1 MGSFL
6 QINLLQ
12 KLNVQNR
19 QTGRQGPET
28 GLMAIPTLL
37 LDCLFTLLIVSF
49 VVQKLLRSIR
59 SHLFIFAFI
68 FNILRGGKLIEKE
81 IRFMVPR
88 GGDWGIGSWMKA

>member
-37 LDCLFTLLIVSF
+37 LEHHD
-49 VVQKLLRSIR
+49 
-59 SHLFIFAFI
+59 
-68 FNILRGGKLIEKE
+68 LRGGTAGQQHHPTQSVL
-81 IRFMVPR
+81 
-88 GGDWGIGSWMKA
+88 